1 MNMRPEE
8 FPIFTLEQANML
20 VPKLVEL
27 TSEAIQEI
35 EHARARQKTETV
47 VNNSEVADNLEAEVA
62 EILERWSKR
71 MAQLGVYP
79 KGYFTCDFRSPDLSA
94 YLCWTYGEH
103 EVRHTH
109 KVWESFKDRKPIDD
123 PRLNGISMSLN

>member
-1 MNMRPEE
+1 MRPEE
-8 FPIFTLEQANML
+8 FPIFTLEQANLL
-20 VPKLVEL
+20 VPKLIEL
-27 TSEAIQEI
+27 TSEAIQET

-47 VNNSEVADNLEAEVA
+47 VNNAELAENLEAEIA
-62 EILERWSKR
+62 EILERWSQR
-71 MAQLGVYP
+71 ATQLGVYP
-79 KGYFTCDFRSPDLSA
+79 KGYFTCDFRSPDPST

-109 KVWESFKDRKPIDD
+109 KVWETFKDRKPIED

>member
-1 MNMRPEE
+1 MRPEE

-20 VPKLVEL
+20 VPRLIEI
-27 TSEAIQEI
+27 TGETIQEL
-35 EHARARQKTETV
+35 EQVKARQK
-47 VNNSEVADNLEAEVA
+47 AEAALKNEEDSDSFDYEIA
-62 EILERWSKR
+62 EILQHWSEHVLS
-71 MAQLGVYP
+71 MGVYP
-79 KGYFTCDFRSPDLSA
+79 KGYFTCDFRSPDPST

>member
-1 MNMRPEE
+1 MRAEE

-20 VPKLVEL
+20 VPRLMEL
-27 TSEAIQEI
+27 TTEAIQEVD
-35 EHARARQKTETV
+35 HAKARQKTESILNSADV
-47 VNNSEVADNLEAEVA
+47 VENLETEIAEILQHWSQRVA
-62 EILERWSKR
+62 EI
-71 MAQLGVYP
+71 GVYP
-79 KGYFTCDFRSPDLSA
+79 KGYFTCDFRSPDPST

-103 EVRHTH
+103 EIKHTH